1 MPVSLVH
8 PLYAE
13 MSPVWRECRDAVAG
27 QRAVKKGG
35 ALYLPATFAEADPV
49 RYAQYLQR
57 AYFMG
62 VTGRTKEA
70 LTGMVFRKSPRVVVP
85 PQIEPFLENI
95 DGAGQ
100 SLEQLAKEIVGDEL
114 TTGRYVLL
122 VDYPSAPEGIDSE
135 AERMMG
141 LRPTV
146 AAYAAE
152 SLINWRFEGVNGRK
166 LLTLAVLA
174 ESVETGDDE
183 FSHDTVTVYRVL
195 RLRKITEVDG
205 GTFPR
210 HLFAS
215 TDHIYT
221 QALYDQSGNPITE
234 EYTPR
239 MAGGA
244 RFNHIPLH
252 IIGAVNN
259 LPEPGVPPLYD
270 MAVLNISHYRNTAD
284 LEESSFISG
293 QPTVHLSIGETDAAE
308 WQQLNPNGLQIGSRA
323 GVITKG
329 GSMELVQA
337 DATALP
343 FELMKHKEAQM
354 VAIGA
359 RLVQRGGQ
367 AETAEAARLNASA
380 EASTLDNVVGNVSEG
395 IEAALEDMC
404 RFVGADP
411 EVVEYALSREF
422 WETNITAQDLQAVL
436 AGVGTLY
443 GPMDALEMIRTGSIK
458 LRDDRDNETIL
469 QDAAGTLLVD
479 DIDPAELGLT
489 NARGA

>member
-35 ALYLPATFAEADPV
+35 ALYLPATFAEADPA
-49 RYAQYLQR
+49 RYAQYIQR

-70 LTGMVFRKSPRVVVP
+70 LTGMVFRKPPRVVVP
-85 PQIEPFLENI
+85 PQIEPFLEDI

-122 VDYPSAPEGIDSE
+122 VDYPSAPDGIDSE

-141 LRPTV
+141 LRPTI

-174 ESVETGDDE
+174 ESTETGEDE
-183 FSHDTVTVYRVL
+183 FSHDAETVYRVL
-195 RLRKITEVDG
+195 RLRDG
-205 GTFPR
+205 V
-210 HLFAS
+210 
-215 TDHIYT
+215 YT
-221 QALYDQSGNPITE
+221 QALYDQSGDPITE
-234 EYTPR
+234 EYVPR

-244 RFNHIPLH
+244 PFDHIPLH

-259 LPEPGVPPLYD
+259 LPEPDVPPLYD

-329 GSMELVQA
+329 GSMEMVQA

-343 FELMKHKEAQM
+343 FELMKHKEQQM
-354 VAIGA
+354 ISIGA

-380 EASTLDNVVGNVSEG
+380 EASTLDNVVSNVSEG

-436 AGVGTLY
+436 AGVGTIY
-443 GPMDALEMIRTGSIK
+443 SAVDAIGMIRRGSIS
-458 LRDDRDNETIL
+458 L
-469 QDAAGTLLVD
+469 
-479 DIDPAELGLT
+479 DPARTDDEILEGAASTLIGDDSEL
-489 NARGA
+489 

>member
-35 ALYLPATFAEADPV
+35 ELYLPATFADADPA

-70 LTGMVFRKSPRVVVP
+70 LTGMVFRKPPRVVVP

-114 TTGRYVLL
+114 TTGRFVLL

-141 LRPTV
+141 LRPTI

-183 FSHDTVTVYRVL
+183 FGHDTVTVYRVL
-195 RLRKITEVDG
+195 RLRDG
-205 GTFPR
+205 V
-210 HLFAS
+210 
-215 TDHIYT
+215 YT
-221 QALYDQSGNPITE
+221 QALYDQSGDPITD
-234 EYTPR
+234 EYVPR

-244 RFNHIPLH
+244 PFDHIPLH

-259 LPEPGVPPLYD
+259 LPEPDVPPLYD

-337 DATALP
+337 EATSLP
-343 FELMKHKEAQM
+343 FELMKHKEQQM

-359 RLVQRGGQ
+359 RLVQRGGS

-411 EVVEYALSREF
+411 EVVEYALSKEF
-422 WETNITAQDLQAVL
+422 WETNITAQDLQAVMS
-436 AGVGTLY
+436 GVGTLY
-443 GPMDALEMIRTGSIK
+443 GPLDALEMIRAGSIK

-469 QDAAGTLLVD
+469 QDAAGTLLAD
-479 DIDPAELGLT
+479 ETDPAELGIT
-489 NARGA
+489 DARGA

>member
-1 MPVSLVH
+1 MPVSLVN

-35 ALYLPATFAEADPV
+35 ALYLPATFADADPA

-85 PQIEPFLENI
+85 PQIEQFLENI

-122 VDYPSAPEGIDSE
+122 ADYPSAPEGIDSE

-141 LRPTV
+141 LRPTI

-195 RLRKITEVDG
+195 RLRDG
-205 GTFPR
+205 V
-210 HLFAS
+210 
-215 TDHIYT
+215 YT
-221 QALYDQSGNPITE
+221 QALYDQSGDPITE
-234 EYTPR
+234 EYVPR

-244 RFNHIPLH
+244 PFDHIPLH

-259 LPEPGVPPLYD
+259 LPEPDVPPLYD

-337 DATALP
+337 DAASLP

-367 AETAEAARLNASA
+367 AETAEAARLSASA

-422 WETNITAQDLQAVL
+422 WETNVTAQDLQAVL

-443 GPMDALEMIRTGSIK
+443 GPLDALEMIRAGSIK
-458 LRDDRDNETIL
+458 LRDDRDNELIL
-469 QDAAGTLLVD
+469 QEAAGTLLVD
-479 DIDPAELGLT
+479 DTDPAELGLT

>member
-35 ALYLPATFAEADPV
+35 ELYLPATFADADPV

-114 TTGRYVLL
+114 TTGRFVLL

-152 SLINWRFEGVNGRK
+152 SLINWRFECVNGRK

-195 RLRKITEVDG
+195 RLRDG
-205 GTFPR
+205 V
-210 HLFAS
+210 
-215 TDHIYT
+215 YT
-221 QALYDQSGNPITE
+221 QSLYDQGGDPITE
-234 EYTPR
+234 EYVPR

-244 RFNHIPLH
+244 PFDHIPLH

-259 LPEPGVPPLYD
+259 LPEPDVPPLYD

-323 GVITKG
+323 GVLTKG

-337 DATALP
+337 EATALP
-343 FELMKHKEAQM
+343 FELMKHKEQQM

-443 GPMDALEMIRTGSIK
+443 GPLDALEMIRAGSIK
-458 LRDDRDNETIL
+458 LRDDRDNELIL
-469 QDAAGTLLVD
+469 QEAAGTLLVD
-479 DIDPAELGLT
+479 DTDPAELGLT

>member
-35 ALYLPATFAEADPV
+35 ALYLPATFADSDPV

-85 PQIEPFLENI
+85 PQIEQFLENI

-114 TTGRYVLL
+114 TTGRFVML

-141 LRPTV
+141 LRPTI

-174 ESVETGDDE
+174 ESVEIGDDE

-195 RLRKITEVDG
+195 RLRDG
-205 GTFPR
+205 V
-210 HLFAS
+210 
-215 TDHIYT
+215 YT
-221 QALYDQSGNPITE
+221 QALYDQSGDPITD
-234 EYTPR
+234 EYVPR

-244 RFNHIPLH
+244 PFDHIPLH

-259 LPEPGVPPLYD
+259 LPEPDVPPLYD

-308 WQQLNPNGLQIGSRA
+308 WQQLNPNGLQIGSRS

-343 FELMKHKEAQM
+343 FELMKHKEQQM

-367 AETAEAARLNASA
+367 AETAEAARLSASA

-411 EVVEYALSREF
+411 QVVEYALSREF

-443 GPMDALEMIRTGSIK
+443 GPLDALEMIRAGSIK
-458 LRDDRDNETIL
+458 LRDDRDNELIL
-469 QDAAGTLLVD
+469 QEAAGTLLVD
-479 DIDPAELGLT
+479 DTDPAELGLT

>member
-35 ALYLPATFAEADPV
+35 ELYLPATFADADPA

-70 LTGMVFRKSPRVVVP
+70 LTGMVFRKPPRVVVP

-114 TTGRYVLL
+114 TTGRFVLL

-141 LRPTV
+141 LRPTI

-166 LLTLAVLA
+166 LLTLAVLT
-174 ESVETGDDE
+174 ESVEIGDDE
-183 FSHDTVTVYRVL
+183 FSHETETVYRVL
-195 RLRKITEVDG
+195 RLRDG
-205 GTFPR
+205 
-210 HLFAS
+210 
-215 TDHIYT
+215 IYT
-221 QALYDQSGNPITE
+221 QALYDQSGDAITE

-259 LPEPGVPPLYD
+259 LPEPDVPPLYD

-337 DATALP
+337 EATGLP
-343 FELMKHKEAQM
+343 FELMKHKEQQM

-380 EASTLDNVVGNVSEG
+380 EASALDNVVGNVSEG

-411 EVVEYALSREF
+411 SAVEYALSREF

-436 AGVGTLY
+436 SGVGTLY
-443 GPMDALEMIRTGSIK
+443 GPLDALEMIRAGSIK
-458 LRDDRDNETIL
+458 LRDDRDNELIL
-469 QDAAGTLLVD
+469 QDAAGTLLAD
-479 DIDPAELGLT
+479 ETDPAELGIT
-489 NARGA
+489 DARGA

>member
-1 MPVSLVH
+1 MPVSTSH

-13 MSPVWRECRDAVAG
+13 MLPVWRECRDAVAG
-27 QRAVKKGG
+27 QRAIKRGG
-35 ALYLPATFAEADPV
+35 QLYLPATFANTDAD
-49 RYAQYLQR
+49 RYAQYLAR

-70 LTGMVFRKSPRVVVP
+70 LTGMVFRKPPRVVVP
-85 PQIEPFLENI
+85 SQIEGFLENI

-100 SLEQLAKEIVGDEL
+100 SLEQMAKEIVGDEL
-114 TTGRYVLL
+114 TTGRFALL
-122 VDYPSAPEGIDSE
+122 VDYPGAPEGLDSE
-135 AERMMG
+135 SERAMG
-141 LRPTV
+141 LRPTI
-146 AAYAAE
+146 AAYPAE

-166 LLTLAVLA
+166 LLTMAVLA
-174 ESVETGDDE
+174 ELVESGPDE
-183 FSHDTVTVYRVL
+183 FSLETKTVYRVL
-195 RLRKITEVDG
+195 RLRDG
-205 GTFPR
+205 V
-210 HLFAS
+210 
-215 TDHIYT
+215 YT
-221 QALYDQSGNPITE
+221 QAIYDDHGELSTD
-234 EYTPR
+234 EYIPR

-244 RFNHIPLH
+244 PFDHIPLH

-259 LPEPGVPPLYD
+259 MPEPDMPPLFD

-293 QPTVHLSIGETDAAE
+293 QPTVHLNIGETDTAD
-308 WQQLNPNGLQIGSRA
+308 WQTLNPGGLQIGSRA
-323 GVITKG
+323 GVVTKG

-337 DATALP
+337 QATSLP
-343 FELMKHKEAQM
+343 FELMKHKEVQM

-380 EASTLDNVVGNVSEG
+380 EASTLDNVVGNASEG

-411 EVVEYALSREF
+411 EVVEYQLSREF
-422 WETNITAQDLQAVL
+422 WETSITSQDLQGIL

-443 GPMDALEMIRTGSIK
+443 GPLDALGFIRSGSIK
-458 LRDDRDNETIL
+458 LRDDRDDELIL
-469 QDAAGTLLVD
+469 QDAQESIMAEYIAPPVQQTNPGTL
-479 DIDPAELGLT
+479 PA
-489 NARGA
+489 

>member
-8 PLYAE
+8 PRYAE

-35 ALYLPATFAEADPV
+35 ELYLPATFAEADPA

-141 LRPTV
+141 LRPTI

-183 FSHDTVTVYRVL
+183 FSHETETVYRVL
-195 RLRKITEVDG
+195 RLRDG
-205 GTFPR
+205 V
-210 HLFAS
+210 
-215 TDHIYT
+215 YT
-221 QALYDQSGNPITE
+221 QALYDQSGDPITE
-234 EYTPR
+234 EYVPR

-244 RFNHIPLH
+244 PFDHIPLH

-259 LPEPGVPPLYD
+259 LPEPDVPPLYD

-323 GVITKG
+323 GVLTKG

-343 FELMKHKEAQM
+343 FELMKHKEQQM
-354 VAIGA
+354 LAIGA

-411 EVVEYALSREF
+411 KVVEYALSREF

-443 GPMDALEMIRTGSIK
+443 GPLDALEMIRAGSIN

-469 QDAAGTLLVD
+469 QEAASTLLAD
-479 DIDPAELGLT
+479 DTDPAELGLT

>member
-35 ALYLPATFAEADPV
+35 ELYLPATFADADPA

-70 LTGMVFRKSPRVVVP
+70 LTGMVFRKPPRVVVP

-114 TTGRYVLL
+114 TTGRFVLL

-141 LRPTV
+141 LRPTI

-166 LLTLAVLA
+166 LLTMAVLA
-174 ESVETGDDE
+174 ESAETGDDE
-183 FSHDTVTVYRVL
+183 FSHDTETVYRVL
-195 RLRKITEVDG
+195 RLRDG
-205 GTFPR
+205 V
-210 HLFAS
+210 
-215 TDHIYT
+215 YT
-221 QALYDQSGNPITE
+221 QALYDQSGDPITD
-234 EYTPR
+234 EYVPR

-244 RFNHIPLH
+244 PFDHIPLH

-259 LPEPGVPPLYD
+259 LPEPDVPPLYD

-293 QPTVHLSIGETDAAE
+293 QPTVHLSIGDTDAAE

-337 DATALP
+337 DAASLP

-411 EVVEYALSREF
+411 EGVEYALSREF
-422 WETNITAQDLQAVL
+422 WETAITAQDLQAII

-443 GPMDALEMIRTGSIK
+443 SAEDALEMIRAGSIK

-469 QDAAGTLLVD
+469 QEAASTLLAD
-479 DIDPAELGLT
+479 DTDPAELGLT

>member
-35 ALYLPATFAEADPV
+35 ELYLPATFADTDEK

-70 LTGMVFRKSPRVVVP
+70 LTGMVFRKPPRVVVP

-135 AERMMG
+135 AERMLG
-141 LRPTV
+141 LRPTI

-195 RLRKITEVDG
+195 RLRDG
-205 GTFPR
+205 V
-210 HLFAS
+210 
-215 TDHIYT
+215 YT
-221 QALYDQSGNPITE
+221 QALYDQSGDPIAD
-234 EYTPR
+234 EYVPR

-244 RFNHIPLH
+244 PFDHIPLH

-259 LPEPGVPPLYD
+259 LPDPDVPPLYD

-308 WQQLNPNGLQIGSRA
+308 WQTLNPNGLQIGSRA

-343 FELMKHKEAQM
+343 FELMKHKEQQM

-367 AETAEAARLNASA
+367 AETAEASRLNASA

-443 GPMDALEMIRTGSIK
+443 GPLDALEMIRAGSIK
-458 LRDDRDNETIL
+458 LRDDRDNKTIL
-469 QDAAGTLLVD
+469 QEAASTLLTD
-479 DIDPAELGLT
+479 DTDPAELGLT